1 MRTVKRSQATVELQ
15 EVKTVDGQVLLSA
28 QLRLAVA
35 LPQQDAHLPRR
46 LERAV
51 EDAGQQLKRLLFCQ
65 ALEHA
70 DLELLLDRRH
80 GKDGQGLRRRGTA
93 RYTFKTLFGTVTVRR
108 RRVEHPADG
117 SPAIPS
123 AHAWRTPQQVCR
135 TPGLRDALCDAVC
148 QQPVQ
153 AAVAAL
159 EERAGEE
166 GLVSKAE
173 ALKVLHAAGEQL
185 AQAAQRR
192 AERALATDP
201 ETTACLL
208 PAVADADPAEDG
220 DGLDL
225 EDPPA
230 ATAGE
235 AAAELAPPLGFP
247 GSQAQAAA
255 VAADEPRQ
263 ADAGWVVVQ
272 PDEVK
277 VHAQSS
283 TGQKEVLTYTAVVL
297 LAGCCWHLTAC
308 TAQDLVRQTAGL
320 LAALGVAEGQ
330 RRLLFLADGARW
342 IRDWFEALAVEGKAM
357 VLCWYHLVKRCEQ
370 ALSLACRG
378 RQHRA
383 AVQAAVLGHL
393 WHGRVDEALAVLRS
407 RRGEMK
413 NEQALADLIGYVEAR
428 RPYLPDYAARRAAG
442 LWIASN
448 RVEKFNDWA
457 VSARC
462 KHQGMDWTAA
472 GVGAVA
478 ALEAARR
485 NGELATWRRTRRLPS
500 WRLPRTERQA
510 A

>member
-1 MRTVKRSQATVELQ
+1 MRTVPRTQATVELQ
-15 EVKTVDGQVLLSA
+15 EVKAQGGQVLLTA
-28 QLRLAVA
+28 QMRLAVP
-35 LPQQDAHLPRR
+35 LPAQDAHLPRR

-51 EDAGQQLKRLLFCQ
+51 EDAGQQIKRLLFRQ
-65 ALEHA
+65 AVEHA
-70 DLELLLDRRH
+70 DLQLLLDRRH
-80 GKDGQGLRRRGTA
+80 GKGGHGVRRRGTA
-93 RYTFKTLFGTVTVRR
+93 RYTFKTIFGTVAVRR
-108 RRVEHPADG
+108 CRVEHPADG
-117 SPAIPS
+117 ATEIPS
-123 AHAWRTPQQVCR
+123 ACAWRTPRQVCL
-135 TPGLRDALCDAVC
+135 TSGLREALCDAVC
-148 QQPVQ
+148 QQPAQ

-159 EERAGEE
+159 EERAGEA

-173 ALKVLHAAGEQL
+173 VLKVLHAEGEQL
-185 AQAAQRR
+185 ARAAQRR

-201 ETTACLL
+201 EATARLL
-208 PAVADADPAEDG
+208 PAVAEADPSEDG
-220 DGLDL
+220 DGPGPGNLPGEAD
-225 EDPPA
+225 
-230 ATAGE
+230 GE
-235 AAAELAPPLGFP
+235 AAEPSPPLGFP
-247 GSQAQAAA
+247 GSTAQAAV

-263 ADAGWVVVQ
+263 GDAGWVVVQ

-283 TGQKEVLTYTAVVL
+283 TGQREVLTYTAVVL
-297 LAGCCWHLTAC
+297 LAGCCWHLTAR
-308 TAQDLVRQTAGL
+308 TAADLVRQTAGL
-320 LAALGVAEGQ
+320 LAALGVAAGR

-342 IRDWFEALAVEGKAM
+342 IRDWFEALAAEGKAM

-370 ALSLACRG
+370 SLSLACRG

-383 AVQAAVLGHL
+383 EVQEAVLGHL

-407 RRGEMK
+407 RSGEMK
-413 NEQALADLIGYVEAR
+413 NDEALADLMGYVEAR

-485 NGELATWRRTRRLPS
+485 NGELASWRRTRRLPA
-500 WRLPRTERQA
+500 WRIPPSERQA